1 MLQWARQYRR
11 AQLPGDIS
19 AGLVV
24 AMMMIPQ
31 GMAYALVAG
40 LPPVAGIY
48 ASILP
53 PMLYALFGT
62 SMTQSVGPMAIVSLM
77 TASVIAPLAAAG
89 SGLYTVLA
97 AQLALVAGVVLLL
110 CGALRLG
117 FLANFFSRPVMSGF
131 TVGSALLI
139 AWDQLPKLAGAAL
152 PQVHGPS
159 LALGLVSLALLVL
172 GKRYLAALLR
182 ACGLAPE
189 AADVGGRLAPMLV
202 VIAATAAMA
211 YTSLPQLGIHLTG
224 PVPAGLPQ
232 LNLATSPAHWR
243 ALLQPGLLI
252 GFIVF
257 LMSMSA
263 AQSLAQKRNEKLLSN
278 RELVGLG
285 AANVA
290 SALSG
295 GFPVTGSLSRSAVN
309 FAAGA
314 NTPLASLI
322 SAGLLAL
329 ALLAPTG
336 WLALLPLP
344 TLAATIIVAVLG
356 MLELDTLRTAW
367 RYDRSD
373 ALAWGATC
381 AGVLLLGV
389 EAGVVVGVALS
400 MGTLIWRASRP
411 HIAVL
416 GRIAGSEHFRN
427 IERYPAETR
436 PELLVLR
443 IDANLFFG
451 NVEAVGQRLEAE
463 LASHPGARHLVLVMS
478 AVNSIDTTA
487 LFALT
492 ELNDSLRRR
501 GIGLHLAE
509 VKGPVMDRL
518 RGSSLLQRLNGQLF
532 LSTAMACDRLLEA
545 LDAVWRSPAAQ
556 DGETTKLV
564 PSCNK

>member
-1 MLQWARQYRR
+1 MLYWLKHYRR
-11 AQLPGDIS
+11 ALLPGDLS
-19 AGLVV
+19 AGIVV

-31 GMAYALVAG
+31 GMAYAIVAG

-53 PMLYALFGT
+53 PMVYALFGS

-77 TASVIAPLAAAG
+77 TGAALAPLAAAG
-89 SGLYTVLA
+89 SGLHGVLA
-97 AQLALVAGVVLLL
+97 AQLAVVSGVVLLL
-110 CGALRLG
+110 CGVLRMG
-117 FLANFFSRPVMSGF
+117 FLANFFSLPVMSGF
-131 TVGSALLI
+131 TVGSALTI
-139 AWDQLPKLAGAAL
+139 AYDQLPNLLGAPLPGLHLPSAL
-152 PQVHGPS
+152 
-159 LALGLVSLALLVL
+159 LGLGS
-172 GKRYLAALLR
+172 LAALVLARRFGAGLLR
-182 ACGLAPE
+182 RCGWPAT
-189 AADVGGRLAPMLV
+189 AADIGAKLAPMLV
-202 VIAATAAMA
+202 VLAGIALMSFGGLAQQGVR
-211 YTSLPQLGIHLTG
+211 STG
-224 PVPAGLPQ
+224 AVPGGLPG
-232 LNLATSPAHWR
+232 LNLASSSAHWR

-252 GFIVF
+252 GFIIF

-263 AQSLAQKRNEKLLSN
+263 AQSLALKRNQKINSN
-278 RELVGLG
+278 HELIGLG

-314 NTPLASLI
+314 NTPLASI
-322 SAGLLAL
+322 ITSGLLAG

-356 MLELDTLRTAW
+356 MLELDILRTAW
-367 RYDRSD
+367 RYDRGD
-373 ALAWGATC
+373 VLAWGVTC

-389 EAGVVVGVALS
+389 EAGVIVGVAVS

-416 GRIAGSEHFRN
+416 GRISGSEHFRN
-427 IERYPAETR
+427 IERYPAQTQ
-436 PELLVLR
+436 PQLLVLR

-451 NVEAVGQRLEAE
+451 NVEAVQQRIEDE
-463 LASHPGARHLVLVMS
+463 LASHPSARHLLLVMS

-487 LFALT
+487 LYALR
-492 ELNDSLRRR
+492 ELNSSLRRR
-501 GIGLHLAE
+501 AIGLHLAE

-518 RGSSLLQRLNGQLF
+518 RESDLLAQLNGKLY
-532 LSTAMACDRLLEA
+532 LSTARAWDDLHGICAHHEVA
-545 LDAVWRSPAAQ
+545 I
-556 DGETTKLV
+556 
-564 PSCNK
+564 

>member
-1 MLQWARQYRR
+1 MLHWLKHYRR
-11 AQLPGDIS
+11 ALLPGDIS

-40 LPPVAGIY
+40 LPPVVGIY

-53 PMLYALFGT
+53 PVVYALFGS

-77 TASVIAPLAAAG
+77 TAAAIGPLAPAG
-89 SGLYTVLA
+89 SALAAVLA
-97 AQLALVAGVVLLL
+97 AQLALVSGAVLLL
-110 CGALRLG
+110 CGLLRMG

-131 TVGSALLI
+131 TVGSALVI
-139 AWDQLPKLAGAAL
+139 AFDQVHTLLGAAPKLLDLHVHVPSAAL
-152 PQVHGPS
+152 GIGS
-159 LALGLVSLALLVL
+159 LLLLVL
-172 GKRYLAALLR
+172 SRAYLAGLLR
-182 ACGLAPE
+182 RCGVPPA
-189 AADVGGRLAPMLV
+189 AADVAAKLAPMLV
-202 VIAATAAMA
+202 VVGGIALMA
-211 YTSLPQLGIHLTG
+211 FTGLGEAGVRTTG
-224 PVPAGLPQ
+224 AVPAGLPR
-232 LNLATSPAHWR
+232 LNLATSSAHWPR
-243 ALLQPGLLI
+243 LLQPGLLI
-252 GFIVF
+252 GFVVF

-263 AQSLAQKRNEKLLSN
+263 AQSLALKRNEKLVSN
-278 RELVGLG
+278 HELLGLG

-322 SAGLLAL
+322 TAALLAC

-356 MLELDTLRTAW
+356 MLELDILRTAW
-367 RYDRSD
+367 RYDRGD

-381 AGVLLLGV
+381 VGVLALGV

-451 NVEAVGQRLEAE
+451 NVEAVAERIECE
-463 LASHPGARHLVLVMS
+463 LATHPSARHLVLVMT
-478 AVNSIDTTA
+478 AVSSIDTTA
-487 LFALT
+487 LFALCG
-492 ELNDSLRRR
+492 LNQSLKRR
-501 GIGLHLAE
+501 GIGMHLAE

-518 RGSSLLQRLNGQLF
+518 RHSDLLRELNGKLF
-532 LSTAMACDRLLEA
+532 LSTAMASDHLLA
-545 LDAVWRSPAAQ
+545 GGR
-556 DGETTKLV
+556 DG
-564 PSCNK
+564 